1 MKKPFVDKK
10 LLIPFII
17 ALVGAVLVML
27 CLFLPYA
34 SATEKVAAEL
44 DASPNAII
52 NEDLGISAANMKNV
66 STIEF
71 TEIYSKLSY
80 SLFGGG
86 DGYFYIGMTVAIGVF
101 GLLCTLFT
109 LLKKAT
115 PIIVFSFLNLLIVA
129 FQHYDYYL
137 RGVIGNEIYDWGIAV
152 YLFYIA
158 AALSLIGAIW
168 MLVVKIKLKRQN
180 KILGDK

>member
-10 LLIPFII
+10 LLIPFIV

-34 SATEKVAAEL
+34 SATEKFAAEL

-52 NEDLGISAANMKNV
+52 NEDLGISAADMKNV
-66 STIEF
+66 SAVDF
-71 TEIYSKLSY
+71 SYMYSALSY
-80 SLFGGG
+80 SLFGGN
-86 DGYFYIGMTVAIGVF
+86 DGYFYIGMVIAIGLF
-101 GLLCTLFT
+101 GLLCALFT

-115 PIIVFSFLNLLIVA
+115 PIIVFSLLNLLVIA
-129 FQHYDYYL
+129 FQNYDYYL
-137 RGVIGNEIYDWGIAV
+137 RNIIPSETYNWGVSV

-158 AALSLIGAIW
+158 IGLSLIGAIW
-168 MLVVKIKLKRQN
+168 MLVAKIKLKKQN
-180 KILGDK
+180 TAKF

>member
-17 ALVGAVLVML
+17 ALIGSVLVVIS
-27 CLFLPYA
+27 LFLPFA
-34 SATEKVAAEL
+34 TATEDFAAEL

-52 NEDLGISAANMKNV
+52 NEDLGISAADMKNV
-66 STIEF
+66 SVVEF
-71 TEIYSKLSY
+71 SSLYSQLTY
-80 SLFGGG
+80 SLFGGN
-86 DGYFYIGMTVAIGVF
+86 DGYFYIGMVIAIGLF

-109 LLKKAT
+109 LLKKSM
-115 PIIVFSFLNLLIVA
+115 PIIVFAFLNLLVIA
-129 FQHYDYYL
+129 FQHYDYYF
-137 RGVIGNEIYDWGIAV
+137 RGIIPSETYDCGIAI

-168 MLVVKIKLKRQN
+168 MLVVKIKLKKQ
-180 KILGDK
+180 KA

>member
-34 SATEKVAAEL
+34 SATDTFAKEL

-66 STIEF
+66 STVEF
-71 TEIYSKLSY
+71 AEIYSELSV
-80 SLFGGG
+80 SLFGGN
-86 DGYFYIGMTVAIGVF
+86 DGYFYIGMTVTIGVF

-129 FQHYDYYL
+129 FQNYDYYL
-137 RGVIGNEIYDWGIAV
+137 RGVIGNEVYDWGIAV
-152 YLFYIA
+152 YLFYISVA
-158 AALSLIGAIW
+158 ISLIGAIW
-168 MLVVKIKLKRQN
+168 MLVAKIKLKKQN
-180 KILGDK
+180 TAKF

>member
-17 ALVGAVLVML
+17 ALIGSALVVV
-27 CLFLPYA
+27 CLFLPFA
-34 SATEKVAAEL
+34 SATDDFAAEL

-52 NEDLGISAANMKNV
+52 NADLGISAADMKNV

-71 TEIYSKLSY
+71 TEIYSQLSY
-80 SLFGGG
+80 SLFGGN
-86 DGYFYIGMTVAIGVF
+86 DGYFYIGMVIAIGLF
-101 GLLCTLFT
+101 GLLCALFT

-129 FQHYDYYL
+129 FQNYDYYL
-137 RGVIGNEIYDWGIAV
+137 RGVIGNEVYDWGIAV
-152 YLFYIA
+152 YLFYISVA
-158 AALSLIGAIW
+158 ISLIGAIW

>member
-17 ALVGAVLVML
+17 ALVGAVLVVL

-34 SATEKVAAEL
+34 SATDEFAAAL
-44 DASPNAII
+44 DSSPNSII
-52 NEDLGISAANMKNV
+52 SQDLRISTNDMKNV
-66 STIEF
+66 SVVDF
-71 TEIYSKLSY
+71 SYMYSALSY
-80 SLFGGG
+80 SLFGGN
-86 DGYFYIGMTVAIGVF
+86 DGYFYIGMVIAIGLF

-109 LLKKAT
+109 LVKKAT

-129 FQHYDYYL
+129 FQNYDYYL
-137 RGVIGNEIYDWGIAV
+137 RGVIGNEVYDWGIAV

-168 MLVVKIKLKRQN
+168 MLVVKIKLKKQN
-180 KILGDK
+180 VVKF